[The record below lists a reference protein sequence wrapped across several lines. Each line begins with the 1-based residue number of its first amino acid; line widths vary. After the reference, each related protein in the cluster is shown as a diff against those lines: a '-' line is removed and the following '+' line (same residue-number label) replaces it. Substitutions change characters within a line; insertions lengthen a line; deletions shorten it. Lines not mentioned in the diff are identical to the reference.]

1 MSTRKLTVLNEWE
14 VDEEGTN
21 VPKIVNDYLHK
32 DWNYKQIDASGQD
45 TVPPTPNSVVTIV
58 ICDDEMANDLN
69 ANPDVIILTDDEY
82 NPSEPMHQLP

>member
-14 VDEEGTN
+14 VDDEGAN
-21 VPKIVNDYLHK
+21 VPKIFNDYLHK

-58 ICDDEMANDLN
+58 ICDEEMANDLN

-82 NPSEPMHQLP
+82 NPSEPMQQLP